1 LFLLKTCAKN
11 NQIERP
17 EKKTLTRDLSK
28 PVPKAVA
35 TGYHDPNQPRRKSLQ
50 KNIMM
55 TKTIASLLL
64 TLLISGGSSSALA
77 QKRKSIVDLIVRGG
91 TVVTMDGSRRVIENG
106 GVAIKSGR
114 IVAVG
119 NASEID
125 RAFAAREI
133 VNAAGKVVIPG
144 LINGHTHVPM
154 VLFRGLA
161 DDLDLQEWL
170 TKYIF
175 PAEAKNVTED
185 FVRVGTRLGL
195 AEMIRGGTTT
205 YCDMYYFEDA
215 IADETFKAG
224 MRGVLGET
232 VIDFPVADNK
242 TNAEAMAY
250 VEKFVGKWK
259 GNALIVPAIAPHAP
273 YTVSEDHLKAVRAF
287 SDRTGAPIVTH
298 ISETKRE
305 VDDSIKAKGASPVD
319 YLNRIGFL
327 GNRVIAAHMVW
338 PTTEELGL
346 LKRLGVGIVHNP
358 QSNMKLASGVA
369 PVPEMLKEN
378 LPVGLGTDGAASN
391 NDLNLWEEMD
401 TAAKLHK
408 LISKDPK
415 VVTAEEAFEMATLR
429 GARALHL
436 EKEIGS
442 IEKGKRAD
450 LVIVDQDDLNQMPSY
465 NIYSDLVYATKA
477 ADVRTV
483 IVEGRVIMRDRRLL
497 TLNEETIKADARRY
511 RQRIIESLGAKTVPE
526 E

>member
-1 LFLLKTCAKN
+1 MA
-11 NQIERP
+11 QR
-17 EKKTLTRDLSK
+17 S
-28 PVPKAVA
+28 V
-35 TGYHDPNQPRRKSLQ
+35 
-50 KNIMM
+50 
-55 TKTIASLLL
+55 
-64 TLLISGGSSSALA
+64 IS
-77 QKRKSIVDLIVRGG
+77 VDLIIRGG
-91 TVVTMDGSRRVIENG
+91 TVVTMDGSRRVIDNG
-106 GVAIKSGR
+106 GVAIKGGR
-114 IVAVG
+114 VVAVG
-119 NASEID
+119 TSAEID
-125 RAFAAREI
+125 LNYSARQVIE
-133 VNAAGKVVIPG
+133 ATGKAVIPG

-154 VLFRGLA
+154 TLFRGIA

-195 AEMIRGGTTT
+195 AEMIRSGTTT

-250 VEKFVGKWK
+250 VEKFVSRWK
-259 GNALIVPAIAPHAP
+259 GNSLIVAAIAPHAP
-273 YTVSEDHLKAVRAF
+273 YTVSEEHLKAARAF
-287 SDRTGAPIVTH
+287 SDRTGAPIVIH

-305 VDDSIKAKGASPVD
+305 VDDSIKDKGTSPVN

-327 GNRVIAAHMVW
+327 NDKVIAAHMVW
-338 PTTEELGL
+338 PTAEELGL
-346 LKRLGVGIVHNP
+346 LKKLGVGLVHNP

-369 PVPEMLKEN
+369 PVPEMLKQDM
-378 LPVGLGTDGAASN
+378 PVGLGTDGAASN
-391 NDLNLWEEMD
+391 NDLSLWEEMD

-415 VVTAEEAFEMATLR
+415 VLTAQEAFEMATIR

-442 IEKGKRAD
+442 IETGKRAD
-450 LVIVDQDDLNQMPSY
+450 LVIVDVDGLSQTPFY
-465 NIYSDLVYATKA
+465 NIYSDLVYSAKA
-477 ADVRTV
+477 GDVRTV
-483 IVEGRVIMRDRRLL
+483 IVEGKVLMRDRSLL
-497 TLNEETIKADARRY
+497 TLNEVTIKADAHRY
-511 RQRIIESLGAKTVPE
+511 RERIVQSVGVKTLPE

>member
-1 LFLLKTCAKN
+1 MNRFALARF
-11 NQIERP
+11 
-17 EKKTLTRDLSK
+17 
-28 PVPKAVA
+28 VVA
-35 TGYHDPNQPRRKSLQ
+35 TFVLC
-50 KNIMM
+50 
-55 TKTIASLLL
+55 A
-64 TLLISGGSSSALA
+64 
-77 QKRKSIVDLIVRGG
+77 SIVPSEGQGRKTTVELIIRGG
-91 TVVTMDGSRRVIENG
+91 TVVTMDGSRRVIQSG
-106 GVAIKSGR
+106 SVAIKGGR
-114 IVAVG
+114 IIAVG
-119 NASEID
+119 KASEID
-125 RAFAAREI
+125 RDYAGRE
-133 VNAAGKVVIPG
+133 VVDAAGKVVIPG

-154 VLFRGLA
+154 TLFRGIA

-195 AEMIRGGTTT
+195 AEMIRSGTTT

-224 MRGVLGET
+224 MRAVLGET

-250 VEKFVGKWK
+250 VEKFVSRWK
-259 GNALIVPAIAPHAP
+259 GNSLIVAAIAPHAP

-287 SDRTGAPIVTH
+287 SDRTGAPIVIH

-305 VDDSIKAKGASPVD
+305 VDDSIKDKGTSPVN
-319 YLNRIGFL
+319 YLNRFGFL
-327 GNRVIAAHMVW
+327 NDKVIAAHMVW
-338 PTTEELGL
+338 PTAEELGL
-346 LKRLGVGIVHNP
+346 LKKLGVGIVHNP

-369 PVPEMLKEN
+369 PVPQMLKHD

-391 NDLNLWEEMD
+391 NDLSLWEEMD

-408 LISKDPK
+408 VFAKDPK
-415 VVTAEEAFEMATLR
+415 VVSALEAFEMATIR

-450 LVIVDQDDLNQMPSY
+450 LVIVDLDDLNQTPYY
-465 NIYSDLVYATKA
+465 NIYSDLVYSAKSG
-477 ADVRTV
+477 DVRTV
-483 IVEGRVIMRDRRLL
+483 IIEGRIVMRDRKLL
-497 TLNEETIKADARRY
+497 TLNEVTIKADARRY
-511 RQRIIESLGAKTVPE
+511 RAKIVQTVGVKTLPE
-526 E
+526 D